1 MRIADIGLGDG
12 EHPVRRHLRR
22 RLQPPLRAS
31 SLGQLVDDDD
41 LGGPPPALPLGP
53 REALRREARGMMS
66 VVCGAV
72 VAGRAPRRSR

>member
-1 MRIADIGLGDG
+1 
-12 EHPVRRHLRR
+12 
-22 RLQPPLRAS
+22 
-31 SLGQLVDDDD
+31 LGQLVDDDD